1 MSDWQGT
8 RLGSSQDHKGSA
20 AHGSELVFL
29 LFKEWEAI
37 ESRANNALGRAAPP
51 AQQLLTLVCR
61 RGMLASPEPH
71 NIINSLRIILS
82 KNLGLNSDSKDQNS

>member
-1 MSDWQGT
+1 MGDWQGT

-20 AHGSELVFL
+20 AHGSKLVFL
-29 LFKEWEAI
+29 LFKEGEAI

-71 NIINSLRIILS
+71 NTHKESF
-82 KNLGLNSDSKDQNS
+82 